1 MRREPGDAAGWT
13 LRYGRHAVG
22 AVGWALCD
30 GRCAIISLADRFAVL
45 SIGSCAIF
53 SLMAR
58 QENQKAPLDSRPR
71 RLEPLN
77 KQNIKPEF
85 SGPEFGTTLTW
96 PNTHYHPKP
105 RT

>member
-1 MRREPGDAAGWT
+1 M
-13 LRYGRHAVG
+13 GRS
-22 AVGWALCD
+22 LCD
-30 GRCAIISLADRFAVL
+30 GRCAIFSLADRFCRFEHWFL
-45 SIGSCAIF
+45 CDF
-53 SLMAR
+53 SFMDR
-58 QENQKAPLDSRPR
+58 QEDQKAPLDSRPR

-77 KQNIKPEF
+77 KQNIKHEF